1 MQDGKFGM
9 RMQAFRFVYL
19 YFLCFQRMRIQ
30 AVKCGYLY
38 LLLAK
43 EDDANLKFG
52 YLHLLWFVEDK
63 DASHK
68 VWLLI
73 FKYVRKR

>member
-1 MQDGKFGM
+1 M
-9 RMQAFRFVYL
+9 
-19 YFLCFQRMRIQ
+19 Q

-43 EDDANLKFG
+43 DNNANLKFW
-52 YLHLLWFVEDK
+52 LFVIIVEAQ

-68 VWLLI
+68 VKVCLLI
-73 FKYVRKR
+73 FNYVCKDENSSVI

>member
-1 MQDGKFGM
+1 
-9 RMQAFRFVYL
+9 MQAFKFVYL

-43 EDDANLKFG
+43 EDNANLKF
-52 YLHLLWFVEDK
+52 
-63 DASHK
+63 
-68 VWLLI
+68 WLFI
-73 FKYVRKR
+73 FIVVGRR

>member
-1 MQDGKFGM
+1 M
-9 RMQAFRFVYL
+9 
-19 YFLCFQRMRIQ
+19 Q

-52 YLHLLWFVEDK
+52 YLHLLRFVEDK

-73 FKYVRKR
+73 FNYVRKR

>member
-1 MQDGKFGM
+1 MQ
-9 RMQAFRFVYL
+9 V
-19 YFLCFQRMRIQ
+19 
-30 AVKCGYLY
+30 VKCGYLY

-43 EDDANLKFG
+43 DNNANLKFW
-52 YLHLLWFVEDK
+52 LFVIIVEAQ

-73 FKYVRKR
+73 FNYVCKDENNLVV